1 MLNGIE
7 RFFIE
12 KIRVNPPI
20 SYKDVPN
27 SNYKDQG
34 IGFYNN
40 GDTILNS
47 YINSFTFIC
56 HATIQNTIFF
66 PTELRHHFVTPLMT
80 QSAIYFTYNL
90 LHHNKLTSLFGIP

>member
-27 SNYKDQG
+27 SNYLDQG

-40 GDTILNS
+40 WDIILNS
-47 YINSFTFIC
+47 NTQAQFI
-56 HATIQNTIFF
+56 
-66 PTELRHHFVTPLMT
+66 
-80 QSAIYFTYNL
+80 AI
-90 LHHNKLTSLFGIP
+90 SLFTIGLLGFIYLLKRNYDTKKSIKKI